1 MKKLAVFAIIVLI
14 FGTISPSLVDRAY
27 GQSDPSILLRIA
39 VQADKQIVNQLD
51 RVYGDQIPNNL
62 QILYDK
68 GHRAVYSLDESLPND
83 IEKAKQDFL
92 LAMNSFM
99 QISRTISQSSEK
111 VVVVTVSDKSNRHLT
126 SEIDRLEK
134 YVLTLKTISKK
145 LDAKINFE
153 NIDDLLLKTR
163 NQINNGTEIPSETII
178 QLKSSIT
185 SIEKDKIR
193 AKRLYNTLDRIGLLA
208 HVKVEDIINY
218 GESLGTGVA
227 VELNLKYDF
236 LCTVLEAP
244 FTSIADVALKRY
256 KIFPTKL
263 TFIDRNSPNETSIY
277 DVGFELI
284 IVAYIRPNCFFK
296 NCCDSFRDLPDK
308 FNNPTLSSYI
318 VPSREIVYVLRSCV
332 SPHKETIS

>member
-111 VVVVTVSDKSNRHLT
+111 VVVVTISDKSNRHLT

-134 YVLTLKTISKK
+134 YVKTLEKISKK
-145 LDAKINFE
+145 YN
-153 NIDDLLLKTR
+153 R
-163 NQINNGTEIPSETII
+163 
-178 QLKSSIT
+178 KSCS
-185 SIEKDKIR
+185 S
-193 AKRLYNTLDRIGLLA
+193 
-208 HVKVEDIINY
+208 
-218 GESLGTGVA
+218 
-227 VELNLKYDF
+227 
-236 LCTVLEAP
+236 
-244 FTSIADVALKRY
+244 
-256 KIFPTKL
+256 
-263 TFIDRNSPNETSIY
+263 
-277 DVGFELI
+277 
-284 IVAYIRPNCFFK
+284 NC
-296 NCCDSFRDLPDK
+296 
-308 FNNPTLSSYI
+308 I
-318 VPSREIVYVLRSCV
+318 
-332 SPHKETIS
+332 

>member
-111 VVVVTVSDKSNRHLT
+111 VVVVTVSDKSNRDLT

-134 YVLTLKTISKK
+134 YVKTLEKISKK
-145 LDAKINFE
+145 YNTNVESDFIKIY
-153 NIDDLLLKTR
+153 DLIQELR
-163 NQINNGTEIPSETII
+163 IQINNGYGTYDDVINEIKII
-178 QLKSSIT
+178 LDSIKNDIRESAIKQRSDFIKRFFDRLLNQVDKLLTHAQNNDVDQIQIDKASALILEIRELLSKNQINDAKVVFAELKGLMEKIGYPIRIT
-185 SIEKDKIR
+185 
-193 AKRLYNTLDRIGLLA
+193 
-208 HVKVEDIINY
+208 
-218 GESLGTGVA
+218 
-227 VELNLKYDF
+227 
-236 LCTVLEAP
+236 
-244 FTSIADVALKRY
+244 
-256 KIFPTKL
+256 
-263 TFIDRNSPNETSIY
+263 
-277 DVGFELI
+277 
-284 IVAYIRPNCFFK
+284 
-296 NCCDSFRDLPDK
+296 
-308 FNNPTLSSYI
+308 
-318 VPSREIVYVLRSCV
+318 
-332 SPHKETIS
+332 

>member
-111 VVVVTVSDKSNRHLT
+111 VVVVTVSDKSNRDLT

-134 YVLTLKTISKK
+134 YVKTLEKISKK
-145 LDAKINFE
+145 YNTNVESDFIKIYDLIQELRIQINDGYGAYDDVINEIKIILDSIKNDIRESAIKQRSDFIKRFFDRLLNQVDKLLTHAQ
-153 NIDDLLLKTR
+153 NNDVDQIQIDKASALILEIRELLSK
-163 NQINNGTEIPSETII
+163 NQIN
-178 QLKSSIT
+178 
-185 SIEKDKIR
+185 D
-193 AKRLYNTLDRIGLLA
+193 AKVVY
-208 HVKVEDIINY
+208 
-218 GESLGTGVA
+218 
-227 VELNLKYDF
+227 VELKGLM
-236 LCTVLEAP
+236 E
-244 FTSIADVALKRY
+244 
-256 KIFPTKL
+256 KIGYAIQIT
-263 TFIDRNSPNETSIY
+263 
-277 DVGFELI
+277 
-284 IVAYIRPNCFFK
+284 
-296 NCCDSFRDLPDK
+296 
-308 FNNPTLSSYI
+308 
-318 VPSREIVYVLRSCV
+318 
-332 SPHKETIS
+332 

>member
-68 GHRAVYSLDESLPND
+68 GHRAVYSLNESLPND

-111 VVVVTVSDKSNRHLT
+111 VVVVTVSDKSNRDLT

-134 YVLTLKTISKK
+134 YVKTLEKISKK
-145 LDAKINFE
+145 YNTNVESDFIKIY
-153 NIDDLLLKTR
+153 DLIQELR
-163 NQINNGTEIPSETII
+163 IQINNG
-178 QLKSSIT
+178 
-185 SIEKDKIR
+185 
-193 AKRLYNTLDRIGLLA
+193 
-208 HVKVEDIINY
+208 Y
-218 GESLGTGVA
+218 GEYDDVINEIKIILDSIKNDIRESAIKQRSDFIKRFFDRLLNQVDKLLTHAQNNDVDQIQIDKA
-227 VELNLKYDF
+227 SALILEIRELLSKNQINDAKVVYVELK
-236 LCTVLEAP
+236 
-244 FTSIADVALKRY
+244 
-256 KIFPTKL
+256 
-263 TFIDRNSPNETSIY
+263 
-277 DVGFELI
+277 ELM
-284 IVAYIRPNCFFK
+284 K
-296 NCCDSFRDLPDK
+296 NIGYAIHI
-308 FNNPTLSSYI
+308 T
-318 VPSREIVYVLRSCV
+318 
-332 SPHKETIS
+332 

>member
-134 YVLTLKTISKK
+134 YVKTLEKISKK
-145 LDAKINFE
+145 YNTNVESDFIKIY
-153 NIDDLLLKTR
+153 DLIQELR
-163 NQINNGTEIPSETII
+163 IQINNG
-178 QLKSSIT
+178 
-185 SIEKDKIR
+185 
-193 AKRLYNTLDRIGLLA
+193 
-208 HVKVEDIINY
+208 Y
-218 GESLGTGVA
+218 GEYDDVINEIKIILDSIKNDIRESAIKQKSDFIKRFFDRLLNQVDKLLTHAQNNDVDQIQIDKA
-227 VELNLKYDF
+227 SALILEIRELLSKNQINDAKVVFAELKG
-236 LCTVLEAP
+236 LME
-244 FTSIADVALKRY
+244 
-256 KIFPTKL
+256 KIGYP
-263 TFIDRNSPNETSIY
+263 
-277 DVGFELI
+277 
-284 IVAYIRPNCFFK
+284 IRI
-296 NCCDSFRDLPDK
+296 
-308 FNNPTLSSYI
+308 T
-318 VPSREIVYVLRSCV
+318 
-332 SPHKETIS
+332 

>member
-111 VVVVTVSDKSNRHLT
+111 VVVVTVSDKSNRDLT

-134 YVLTLKTISKK
+134 YVKTLEKISKK
-145 LDAKINFE
+145 YNTNVESDFIKIYDLIQELRIQINDGYGTYDDVINEIKIILDSVKNDIRESAIKQKSDFIKRFFDRLLNQVDKILTHAQDNDVDQIQ
-153 NIDDLLLKTR
+153 IDKAHALILEIRELLSK
-163 NQINNGTEIPSETII
+163 NQINDAKVVFAE
-178 QLKSSIT
+178 LKGFMEKIGYPIRIT
-185 SIEKDKIR
+185 
-193 AKRLYNTLDRIGLLA
+193 
-208 HVKVEDIINY
+208 
-218 GESLGTGVA
+218 
-227 VELNLKYDF
+227 
-236 LCTVLEAP
+236 
-244 FTSIADVALKRY
+244 
-256 KIFPTKL
+256 
-263 TFIDRNSPNETSIY
+263 
-277 DVGFELI
+277 
-284 IVAYIRPNCFFK
+284 
-296 NCCDSFRDLPDK
+296 
-308 FNNPTLSSYI
+308 
-318 VPSREIVYVLRSCV
+318 
-332 SPHKETIS
+332 

>member
-111 VVVVTVSDKSNRHLT
+111 VVVVTVSDKSNRDLT

-134 YVLTLKTISKK
+134 YVKTLEKISKK
-145 LDAKINFE
+145 YNTNVESDFIKIY
-153 NIDDLLLKTR
+153 DLIQELR
-163 NQINNGTEIPSETII
+163 IQINNG
-178 QLKSSIT
+178 
-185 SIEKDKIR
+185 
-193 AKRLYNTLDRIGLLA
+193 
-208 HVKVEDIINY
+208 Y
-218 GESLGTGVA
+218 GEYDDVINEIKVILDSIKNDIRESAIKQRSDFIKRFFDRLLNQVDKLLTHAQNNDVDQIQIDKA
-227 VELNLKYDF
+227 SALILEIRELLSKNQINDAKVVYVELK
-236 LCTVLEAP
+236 
-244 FTSIADVALKRY
+244 
-256 KIFPTKL
+256 
-263 TFIDRNSPNETSIY
+263 
-277 DVGFELI
+277 ELM
-284 IVAYIRPNCFFK
+284 K
-296 NCCDSFRDLPDK
+296 NIGYAIHI
-308 FNNPTLSSYI
+308 T
-318 VPSREIVYVLRSCV
+318 
-332 SPHKETIS
+332 